1 MDNYIKNLI
10 NINKTSVETIAS
22 LEEVIAKYQIEDDKD
37 KANFGNLCLIL
48 KANRIIADATE
59 AMLANDDVLKDD
71 DGNFYQKIE
80 DEDDE
85 EVPDHVEKPANTS
98 SK

>member
-1 MDNYIKNLI
+1 MNNYIKNLI
-10 NINKTSVETIAS
+10 SINKTSVETTAS
-22 LEEVIAKYQIEDDKD
+22 LEEVIAKYQIKDDKD

-59 AMLANDDVLKDD
+59 AMLINDDVLKDD

-80 DEDDE
+80 ETLDENPKDE
-85 EVPDHVEKPANTS
+85 PEK
-98 SK
+98 KE